1 MHSFSATN
9 TGRKNYNPNEMNRKK
24 VELQIAS
31 ISSSHAEAGAYA
43 LLLEEKEGQRKLPII
58 IGASEAQAIVMEL
71 KGIVPPRPLTHSLF
85 TSVLEMLGVNL
96 LRVLIYKADNGVFYS
111 YIYLR
116 SENTIYRID
125 ARTSDA
131 IVLALRMN
139 AELLIYEDLL
149 QTECLKMP
157 PENGEPDSNH
167 AGPENGRSHSER
179 VKSLQ
184 EALQQAVSEEDYER
198 AARLRDQ
205 INQYS
210 KPE

>member
-9 TGRKNYNPNEMNRKK
+9 TGRKNYNPNGMNRKK

-43 LLLEEKEGQRKLPII
+43 LLLEEKEGKRKLPII

-157 PENGEPDSNH
+157 PENGEPDNNH

>member
-1 MHSFSATN
+1 
-9 TGRKNYNPNEMNRKK
+9 MNRKK
-24 VELQIAS
+24 VELQVVS

-43 LLLEEKEGQRKLPII
+43 LLLEEKEGSRKLPII

-131 IVLALRMN
+131 IVLALHMN

-149 QTECLKMP
+149 QTECLKMSS
-157 PENGEPDSNH
+157 ENSGL
-167 AGPENGRSHSER
+167 ENNYNESESKLSQNER
-179 VKSLQ
+179 IKSLQ
-184 EALQQAVSEEDYER
+184 AALQQAVNEEDYER

-205 INQYS
+205 INQYNQS
-210 KPE
+210 EQ

>member
-1 MHSFSATN
+1 
-9 TGRKNYNPNEMNRKK
+9 MNRKK
-24 VELQIAS
+24 VELQVVS

-43 LLLEEKEGQRKLPII
+43 LLLEEKEGSRKLPII

-131 IVLALRMN
+131 IVLALHMN

-149 QTECLKMP
+149 QTECLKMSS
-157 PENGEPDSNH
+157 ENSEL
-167 AGPENGRSHSER
+167 ENNYNESESKLSQNER
-179 VKSLQ
+179 IKSLQ
-184 EALQQAVSEEDYER
+184 AALQQAVNEEDYER

-205 INQYS
+205 INQYNQS
-210 KPE
+210 EQ

>member
-1 MHSFSATN
+1 
-9 TGRKNYNPNEMNRKK
+9 MNRKK
-24 VELQIAS
+24 VELQVVS

-43 LLLEEKEGQRKLPII
+43 LLLEEKEGSRKLPII

-116 SENTIYRID
+116 SESTIYRID

-149 QTECLKMP
+149 QTECLKMSS
-157 PENGEPDSNH
+157 ENSEL
-167 AGPENGRSHSER
+167 ENNYNESESKLSQNER
-179 VKSLQ
+179 IKSLQ
-184 EALQQAVSEEDYER
+184 AALQQAVNEEDYER

-205 INQYS
+205 INQYNQS
-210 KPE
+210 EQ

>member
-1 MHSFSATN
+1 
-9 TGRKNYNPNEMNRKK
+9 MNRKK

>member
-1 MHSFSATN
+1 LHSFSATN